1 MENDDDSVADD
12 DGDADDDDSDRDDIH
27 DDHYERMVPV
37 VIWSWWQ

>member
-37 VIWSWWQ
+37 VI